1 MAKRCPRPN
10 DGRRWEAVMAA
21 NGNHATRATGPR
33 CIALVGPFQSG
44 KTTLLEAILA
54 RTGAVAR
61 QGNVEAG
68 NTVGDASKEARDH
81 RMSVELTVATTNFMG
96 DPYTFLDCPGSVEF
110 AHDMRAVL
118 PAIDAAVVVCE
129 MDEKK
134 VAQLQLILRE
144 LEEQKI
150 PRLLFLN
157 KIDKADAGVH
167 DVLNLLQGASRT
179 KLILRQIPTF
189 SGEIISGFV
198 DLALERAFVYKE
210 HAPSEV
216 VALDGDV
223 ADREKT
229 ARFSMLETLADHDDE
244 LMEQLLEDLKQ
255 PGDKVFDDLTRELR
269 EGLVCP
275 VLMGTATRANGV
287 LRLLKALRH
296 ESPGIAETAKRLG
309 VKPAGMDAVAY
320 VLKTQ
325 NTTHGG
331 KMSIVRMLAGQAGD
345 GTTFVSGDDEA
356 GSVAGVFKLVGQT
369 TEKRGPAAVGETVGF
384 AKLDKAKTGDT
395 LTAGKQPHPPLARI
409 EPYPPVLAI
418 AISAKERKD
427 DVKLGQALNKL
438 AEEDPSITVVHNP
451 ETHEVVLWGQGEMHL
466 RVATERLSD
475 RYGVAIERRQ
485 PTVGYRET
493 SRKGIVQRGRHKKQ
507 SGGHG
512 QYGDVVLE
520 IKPMP
525 RGSGFAFEEKITGGV
540 VPRNYIPS
548 VEEGVIDALKH
559 GPLGFPVVDLHVALI
574 DGSYHTVDSSDMA
587 FRTAGRIGV
596 AEGLPQCQPVLLEP
610 IHLVEIVCPN
620 EATAKINALMSSRR
634 GQILGFDTR
643 EGWDGWD
650 MVRAKMPEA
659 EIGDLIVE
667 IRSATAG
674 AGTFTFKFDHMAELT
689 GRTADQIIAARRAA
703 ASAGAGQI
711 AQTFCSPNTAAVSA
725 RTLRVSA
732 ASSINECP

>member
-1 MAKRCPRPN
+1 MAYAIRSLTTDQHR
-10 DGRRWEAVMAA
+10 EAVMAT
-21 NGNHATRATGPR
+21 NGNAARAAGPR
-33 CIALVGPFQSG
+33 CVALVGPFQSG

-54 RTGAVAR
+54 RTGVIPR
-61 QGNVEAG
+61 QGTIEAG
-68 NTVGDASKEARDH
+68 NTVGDGSHEARHH

-96 DPYTFLDCPGSVEF
+96 DSYTFLDCPGSVEF
-110 AHDMRAVL
+110 VHDMRAVL
-118 PAIDAAVVVCE
+118 PAVDVAVVVCE
-129 MDEKK
+129 LDEKK
-134 VAQLQLILRE
+134 IPQLQLILRE
-144 LEEQKI
+144 LEDQKI
-150 PRLLFLN
+150 PRILFLN
-157 KIDKADAGVH
+157 KIDKGSAGVH
-167 DVLNLLQGASRT
+167 DVLTLLQPASRT

-189 SGEIISGFV
+189 AGDLISGFV

-210 HAPSEV
+210 HAASEV
-216 VALDGDV
+216 VALEGDA

-244 LMEQLLEDLKQ
+244 LMEQLLEDIQ
-255 PGDKVFDDLTRELR
+255 PPRDKVFDDLTRELR
-269 EGLVCP
+269 DGLVCP
-275 VLMGTATRANGV
+275 VLMGTASRANGV

-309 VKPAGMDAVAY
+309 IKGGADSIAY

-325 NTTHGG
+325 NSTHGG
-331 KMSIVRMLAGQAGD
+331 RMSIARMLAGQAGD
-345 GTTFVSGDDEA
+345 GTTFLTPDEEA
-356 GSVAGVFKLVGQT
+356 GRVAGVFKLVGQSS
-369 TEKRGPAAVGETVGF
+369 EKRGSAALGETVAF
-384 AKLDKAKTGDT
+384 AKLDKARTGDT
-395 LTAGKQPHPPLARI
+395 LTAGKQAHPAIAKI

-438 AEEDPSITVVHNP
+438 AEEDPSVTIVHNP

-466 RVATERLSD
+466 RVTTERLGD

-485 PTVGYRET
+485 PSVGYRET
-493 SRKGIVQRGRHKKQ
+493 IRKSVTQRGRHKKQ

-512 QYGDVVLE
+512 QYGDVVID

-525 RGSGFAFEEKITGGV
+525 RGAGFSFEDKITGGV

-548 VEEGVIDALKH
+548 VEEGIIDALKH
-559 GPLGFPVVDLHVALI
+559 GPLGFPVVDLHVSLV

-587 FRTAGRIGV
+587 FRTAGRIGIV
-596 AEGLPQCQPVLLEP
+596 EGLPQCQPVLLEP
-610 IHLVEIVCPN
+610 IDLVEIVCPN
-620 EATAKINALMSSRR
+620 EATAKINALMSGRR

-643 EGWDGWD
+643 EGWEGWD
-650 MVRAKMPEA
+650 VVRAKMPEA

-689 GRTADQIIAARRAA
+689 GRTADQIVAARRAA
-703 ASAGAGQI
+703 
-711 AQTFCSPNTAAVSA
+711 
-725 RTLRVSA
+725 
-732 ASSINECP
+732 E

>member
-1 MAKRCPRPN
+1 M
-10 DGRRWEAVMAA
+10 VA
-21 NGNHATRATGPR
+21 NGNGTRASGPR

-54 RTGAVAR
+54 RTGAIPR
-61 QGNVEAG
+61 QGTIEAG
-68 NTVGDASKEARDH
+68 NTAGDASKEARH
-81 RMSVELTVATTNFMG
+81 HKMSVELTVATTNFMG
-96 DPYTFLDCPGSVEF
+96 DAYTFLDCPGSVEF
-110 AHDMRAVL
+110 VHDMRAVL
-118 PAIDAAVVVCE
+118 PAVDAAVVVCE
-129 MDEKK
+129 LDEKK
-134 VAQLQLILRE
+134 IPQLQLILRE
-144 LEEQKI
+144 LEEQQI
-150 PRLLFLN
+150 PRILFVN

-167 DVLNLLQGASRT
+167 DVLKLLHPASRT

-189 SGEIISGFV
+189 KGDLITGFV

-210 HAPSEV
+210 HAPSELV
-216 VALDGDV
+216 PLEGDA
-223 ADREKT
+223 ADKEKT

-244 LMEQLLEDLKQ
+244 LMEQLLEDIQ
-255 PGDKVFDDLTRELR
+255 PPRDKVFDDLRGELR

-275 VLMGTATRANGV
+275 VLMGNATRANGV

-309 VKPAGMDAVAY
+309 IKAGPDAVAY

-325 NTTHGG
+325 NTAHGG
-331 KMSIVRMLAGQAGD
+331 KMSVARMLAGQAGD
-345 GTTFVSGDDEA
+345 GTTFLREDEEA
-356 GSVAGVFKLVGQT
+356 GRVAGVFRLVGANG
-369 TEKRGPAAVGETVGF
+369 EKRGPAALGETVAF

-395 LTAGKQPHPPLARI
+395 LTAGKQAHAAVAKVA
-409 EPYPPVLAI
+409 PYPPVLAI

-427 DVKLGQALNKL
+427 DVKLGLALSKL
-438 AEEDPSITVVHNP
+438 AEEDPSITIVHNP
-451 ETHEVVLWGQGEMHL
+451 ETHEVILWGQGEMHL

-475 RYGVAIERRQ
+475 RFGVAIERRT
-485 PTVGYRET
+485 PSVGYRET
-493 SRKGIVQRGRHKKQ
+493 IRKGVTQRGRHKKQ

-512 QYGDVVLE
+512 QYGDVVVE
-520 IKPMP
+520 ITPLP
-525 RGSGFAFEEKITGGV
+525 RGGGFSFEDKITGGV

-587 FRTAGRIGV
+587 FRTAGRI
-596 AEGLPQCQPVLLEP
+596 AIIEGLPQCQPVLLEP

-620 EATAKINALMSSRR
+620 DATAKINALMSGRR

-650 MVRAKMPEA
+650 VVRAKMPEA

-689 GRTADQIIAARRAA
+689 GRTADQIVAARRAA
-703 ASAGAGQI
+703 
-711 AQTFCSPNTAAVSA
+711 
-725 RTLRVSA
+725 
-732 ASSINECP
+732 E

>member
-1 MAKRCPRPN
+1 MGFRRPRWNKRQPWEVTMAT
-10 DGRRWEAVMAA
+10 
-21 NGNHATRATGPR
+21 NGGNGARATGPR
-33 CIALVGPFQSG
+33 CVALVGPFQSG

-54 RTGAVAR
+54 RTGAIQR
-61 QGNVEAG
+61 QGTIEAG
-68 NTVGDASKEARDH
+68 NTVGDASKEARHH
-81 RMSVELTVATTNFMG
+81 RMSVELTAATTNFMG
-96 DPYTFLDCPGSVEF
+96 DTYTFLDCPGSVEF
-110 AHDMRAVL
+110 VHDMRAVL

-134 VAQLQLILRE
+134 VPQLQLILRE
-144 LEEQKI
+144 LEDKKI
-150 PRLLFLN
+150 PRILFVN

-167 DVLNLLQGASRT
+167 DVLKLLQPASRT
-179 KLILRQIPTF
+179 KLIMRQIPTF
-189 SGEIISGFV
+189 SGDIISGFV

-216 VALDGDV
+216 VPLEGDA
-223 ADREKT
+223 ADLEKT

-244 LMEQLLEDLKQ
+244 LMEQLLEDIQ
-255 PGDKVFDDLTRELR
+255 PPPDKVFDDLTRELR

-287 LRLLKALRH
+287 LRLMKALRH
-296 ESPGIAETAKRLG
+296 ESPGIVETAKRLG
-309 VKPAGMDAVAY
+309 VKAGSDAVAY
-320 VLKTQ
+320 VLKTL
-325 NTTHGG
+325 NTAHGG
-331 KMSIVRMLAGQAGD
+331 KMSVARVISGQAGD
-345 GTTFVSGDDEA
+345 GTTLLSGDDEA
-356 GSVAGVFKLVGQT
+356 GRVAGVFKLVGQT
-369 TEKRGPAAVGETVGF
+369 TEKRGPAAVGETVAF

-395 LTAGKQPHPPLARI
+395 LSAGKQAHAALAKV

-438 AEEDPSITVVHNP
+438 AEEDPSITIEHNA

-475 RYGVAIERRQ
+475 RFGVAIERRQ
-485 PTVGYRET
+485 PSVGYRET
-493 SRKGIVQRGRHKKQ
+493 IRKGVVQRGRHKKQ

-512 QYGDVVLE
+512 QYGDVVLD
-520 IKPMP
+520 IKPLP
-525 RGSGFAFEEKITGGV
+525 RGSGFSFEEKITGGV
-540 VPRNYIPS
+540 VPRNYIPA
-548 VEEGVIDALKH
+548 VEEGVVDALAH
-559 GPLGFPVVDLHVALI
+559 GPLGFPVVDLSVALI

-587 FRTAGRIGV
+587 FRLAGRLGV
-596 AEGLPQCQPVLLEP
+596 VEALPQCQPVLLEP
-610 IHLVEIVCPN
+610 IHLVEIACPT
-620 EATAKINALMSSRR
+620 EATAKINALMAGRR

-650 MVRAKMPEA
+650 LVRAKMPEA

-703 ASAGAGQI
+703 
-711 AQTFCSPNTAAVSA
+711 
-725 RTLRVSA
+725 
-732 ASSINECP
+732 E

>member
-1 MAKRCPRPN
+1 M
-10 DGRRWEAVMAA
+10 VT
-21 NGNHATRATGPR
+21 NGGNGTRAAGPR
-33 CIALVGPFQSG
+33 CVALVGPFQSG

-54 RTGAVAR
+54 RTGAIAR
-61 QGNVEAG
+61 QGTVEAG
-68 NTVGDASKEARDH
+68 NTVGDASKEARHH
-81 RMSVELTVATTNFMG
+81 RMSVELTVATTTFMG
-96 DPYTFLDCPGSVEF
+96 DNYTFLDCPGSVEF
-110 AHDMRAVL
+110 VHDMRAVL

-134 VAQLQLILRE
+134 IPQLQLILRE
-144 LEEQKI
+144 LEDWKI
-150 PRLLFLN
+150 PRILFVN
-157 KIDKADAGVH
+157 KIDKAEAAVR
-167 DVLNLLQGASRT
+167 DVLNLLQPASRT

-189 SGEIISGFV
+189 SGDIISGFV

-210 HAPSEV
+210 YAPSEV
-216 VALDGDV
+216 VPLEGDA
-223 ADREKT
+223 ADLEKT

-244 LMEQLLEDLKQ
+244 LMEQLLEDIQ
-255 PGDKVFDDLTRELR
+255 PPRDKVFDDLTRELR
-269 EGLVCP
+269 DGLVCP
-275 VLMGTATRANGV
+275 VLMGTAARANGV

-296 ESPGIAETAKRLG
+296 ESPGVADTAKRLG
-309 VKPAGMDAVAY
+309 MKQGGDAVAY
-320 VLKTQ
+320 VLKTLH
-325 NTTHGG
+325 TTHGG
-331 KMSIVRMLAGQAGD
+331 KMSVVRMLGGQAGD
-345 GTTFVSGDDEA
+345 GTTFLTGDDEA
-356 GSVAGVFKLVGQT
+356 GRVAGVFKVIGQSN
-369 TEKRGPAAVGETVGF
+369 EKRGPAAVGETVAF
-384 AKLDKAKTGDT
+384 AKLEKAKTGDT
-395 LTAGKQPHPPLARI
+395 LSAGKQPHPPLPKVA
-409 EPYPPVLAI
+409 PYPPVLAI
-418 AISAKERKD
+418 AITAKERKD

-438 AEEDPSITVVHNP
+438 AEEDPSITIVHNP

-475 RYGVAIERRQ
+475 RYGVAIERRT
-485 PTVGYRET
+485 PSVGYRET
-493 SRKGIVQRGRHKKQ
+493 IRKSISQRGRHKKQ

-520 IKPMP
+520 IKPLP
-525 RGSGFAFEEKITGGV
+525 RGAGFTFQERITGGV

-559 GPLGFPVVDLHVALI
+559 GPLGFPVVDLSVALV

-587 FRTAGRIGV
+587 FRTAGRIGIT
-596 AEGLPQCQPVLLEP
+596 EGLPQCQPVLLEP

-689 GRTADQIIAARRAA
+689 GRTADQIVAARRAA
-703 ASAGAGQI
+703 
-711 AQTFCSPNTAAVSA
+711 
-725 RTLRVSA
+725 
-732 ASSINECP
+732 E